1 MASSDAAEHARVS
14 GLFAEVVGRSK
25 ALVGGFLS
33 VDAAS
38 DSASVQLVWAKTD
51 LVNNVTH
58 KYQVQ
63 HHVSHL
69 TQTQPKVLGTGFP
82 TPWSADYT
90 SVSPSG
96 KRVVTLKLDKGK
108 GEGAPEGLFSAVFE
122 DRKLVSAFKAPKTLH
137 GAIYLGE
144 REGGIAWSHDEKTIA
159 YVAEKKVAESPTFW
173 ENVNSKKEKKENDES
188 MTPLPGAKFEYEDDW
203 GEQYEGK
210 KTASIFLATLAT
222 GKIEE
227 VKGVPA
233 NLTCADV
240 AFVPGDN
247 ELVFAA
253 TETDNPKRL
262 GIIYCYN
269 RPIALYH
276 VVLDREDQSK
286 NVVKKLEL
294 TPQDEESKEI
304 GTMRNPRFS
313 PDGKQLAFL
322 STRDIATHGTCSF
335 LCVTDWATKQTSTV
349 ISIKDEPDA
358 SALDVTKV
366 FNGLFTGSLGENAWS
381 PDGKYIYVVSQV
393 GSRQV
398 WKYVEVATKRLISPE
413 YVEGLGVAIET
424 VLDRKGDY
432 FLVMVSSPTRPAS
445 VFLVHID
452 TTSGKHIGS
461 SISIEDQKG
470 ATDYIK
476 RWEVYSI
483 PASVSDVPATEKK
496 LPETPAVLTNLLI
509 PSVSSSSD
517 YEATVMLPSSSP
529 PADGYPVILELHGG
543 PHGNSPVMY
552 RGMCDF
558 WAALGFAIVTVNYR
572 GSTGFGIKALE
583 SLIGKVGTQDVYDCH
598 YALCYLLEKS
608 SRLGLSL
615 DKSRVHC
622 SGGSHGGFL
631 VTHLIAQFPGF
642 YKSMVTRNPVTNMSS
657 VFYTSDIQDWG
668 LACAGIQR
676 FESIHTSQ
684 KLQNSKDELPPLTPE
699 ARLAILSKLWQHSP
713 VSNDL
718 SKVTTPSLF
727 GLGGKDK
734 RVPPNQ
740 GLEYRA
746 TIASYG
752 VPTQLL
758 WYPEDSHPLGS
769 VEAFGDFSVN
779 WGLWLLK
786 YNPK

>member
-1 MASSDAAEHARVS
+1 MTTTHEAEHKRVS
-14 GLFAEVVGRSK
+14 DLFAQVVDRSK
-25 ALVGGFLS
+25 SLVGGFLT
-33 VDAAS
+33 VNDVADAAT
-38 DSASVQLVWAKTD
+38 VQLVWGKTD
-51 LVNNVTH
+51 LINNVTQ

-63 HHVSHL
+63 HQVTDLKQKATVHS
-69 TQTQPKVLGTGFP
+69 GGFP
-82 TPWSADYT
+82 ISWTADYT
-90 SVSPSG
+90 SVSPSM
-96 KRVVTLKLDKGK
+96 KRVVALKMDKGK
-108 GEGAPEGLFSAVFE
+108 GDTPPEGVFSVFE
-122 DRKLVSAFKAPKTLH
+122 GGKMVSTFKAPKTLH
-137 GAIYLGE
+137 GQIYLGE
-144 REGGIAWSHDEKTIA
+144 REGGIAWSHDEEAIA
-159 YVAEKKVAESPTFW
+159 YIAEKKIAESPAFW
-173 ENVNSKKEKKENDES
+173 ENVNSKKEKKTDSKDES
-188 MTPLPGAKFEYEDDW
+188 VAALPGAKFEFEDDW

-227 VKGVPA
+227 VKGVQA

-240 AFVPGDN
+240 AFAPGDK

-253 TETDNPKRL
+253 TATDNPKRL

-276 VVLDREDQSK
+276 VMLDKKDQSK
-286 NVVKKLEL
+286 NVVKKLDL
-294 TPQDEESKEI
+294 VPVDDESKTI
-304 GTMRNPRFS
+304 GTMRSPRFS
-313 PDGKQLAFL
+313 PDGKQIAFL
-322 STRDIATHGTCSF
+322 ATRDIATHGTCSF
-335 LCVTDWATKQTSTV
+335 LCVADWATKQTSTV
-349 ISIKDEPDA
+349 IPIRDEPDE
-358 SALDVTKV
+358 SELDVTKA
-366 FNGLFTGSLGENAWS
+366 FNGLFTGSLGGNAWS
-381 PDGKYIYVVSQV
+381 PDGKYIYVVTQV
-393 GSRQV
+393 GSRVV
-398 WKYVEVATKRLISPE
+398 WKYVEVATKSLISPE
-413 YVEGLGVAIET
+413 YVEGAGVGVES
-424 VLDRKGDY
+424 VVDRKGDY
-432 FLVMVSSPTRPAS
+432 FLVMVSSPTRPSS
-445 VFLVHID
+445 VFLVFID
-452 TTSGKHIGS
+452 PATGKYRAPPIA
-461 SISIEDQKG
+461 IDDQQG
-470 ATDYIK
+470 VTQYIK

-483 PASVSDVPATEKK
+483 PTSVSDTPAAEKK
-496 LPETPAVLTNLLI
+496 LPDTPASLKDVLI
-509 PSVSSSSD
+509 PSVSSSRD
-517 YEATVMLPSSSP
+517 YEATVMLPNVAP
-529 PADGYPVILELHGG
+529 TADGYPVILELHGG

-552 RGMCDF
+552 RSMCDF
-558 WAALGFAIVTVNYR
+558 WAALGFATVTVNYR

-608 SRLGLSL
+608 SRLKLSL

-684 KLQNSKDELPPLTPE
+684 KLQNSKDDLPVLTPE

-718 SKVTTPSLF
+718 SKVTTPALF
-727 GLGGKDK
+727 GIGGKDR

-769 VEAFGDFSVN
+769 IEAFGDFSVN

-786 YNPK
+786 HNP